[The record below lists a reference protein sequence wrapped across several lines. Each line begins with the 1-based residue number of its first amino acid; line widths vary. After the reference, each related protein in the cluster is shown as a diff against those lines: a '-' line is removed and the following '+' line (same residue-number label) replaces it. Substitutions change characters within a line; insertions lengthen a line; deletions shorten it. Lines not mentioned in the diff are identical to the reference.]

1 MNVVFTYFP
10 NTQTLIENRLLP
22 MEQEYK
28 QHTINAKVFIAIKSL
43 ITANQINEKQ
53 EEILMK
59 PMIFV

>member
-1 MNVVFTYFP
+1 MNVVFTYFS
-10 NTQTLIENRLLP
+10 NTQTLIENRL

>member
-1 MNVVFTYFP
+1 MNVVFTYFS
-10 NTQTLIENRLLP
+10 NTQNLIENRL

-59 PMIFV
+59 HMIFV